1 MITIII
7 LATLMT
13 LVMSIVPAAY
23 KLFNS
28 GLDEK
33 LRTEANMQEL
43 KGWAKFAQRGFENH
57 LESYVSFM
65 GLAVLTVYLGD
76 RVGVDDIMRMAVLG
90 GWIYLIFRVAHFIC
104 FTLSV
109 PYMRTASWFAS
120 IFGIVII
127 GWSVFRLAA
136 V

>member
-28 GLDEK
+28 GLEEK
-33 LRTEANMQEL
+33 LRTEANVQEL

-65 GLAVLTVYLGD
+65 GLAVLAVYLGD

-109 PYMRTASWFAS
+109 PYLRTASWFAS
-120 IFGIVII
+120 IFGIVLI

>member
-28 GLDEK
+28 GLEGK
-33 LRTEANMQEL
+33 LQTEANAQEL

-76 RVGVDDIMRMAVLG
+76 RVGVDDIMRVAALG
-90 GWIYLIFRVAHFIC
+90 GWIYLIFRVAHFVC

-109 PYMRTASWFAS
+109 PYLRTASWFAS

>member
-28 GLDEK
+28 GLEGK
-33 LRTEANMQEL
+33 LRTEANVQEL

-76 RVGVDDIMRMAVLG
+76 RVGVDDIMRVAVLG
-90 GWIYLIFRVAHFIC
+90 GWIYLNFRVAHFVC

-109 PYMRTASWFAS
+109 PYLRTASWFAS
-120 IFGIVII
+120 VFGIVII

>member
-28 GLDEK
+28 GLEEK
-33 LRTEANMQEL
+33 LRTEANVQEL

-76 RVGVDDIMRMAVLG
+76 RVGVDDIMRVAVLG
-90 GWIYLIFRVAHFIC
+90 GWIYLIFRVAHFVC

-109 PYMRTASWFAS
+109 PYLRTASWFAS

>member
-13 LVMSIVPAAY
+13 LAMSLVAGAY
-23 KLFNS
+23 KLINS

-33 LRTEANMQEL
+33 LRTEANLQVL
-43 KGWAKFAQRGFENH
+43 QGWGKSGQRGFENH
-57 LESYVSFM
+57 LETYVSFM
-65 GLAVLTVYLGD
+65 GLAVLAVYLGD
-76 RVGVDDIMRMAVLG
+76 RVGVNDLMRLAVLG
-90 GWIYLIFRVAHFIC
+90 GWIYLIFRVAHFVC

-109 PYMRTASWFAS
+109 PYLRTASWFIS
-120 IFGIVII
+120 TFGIALI
-127 GWSVFRLAA
+127 GWAVIQLAA

>member
-13 LVMSIVPAAY
+13 LAMSLVAGAY
-23 KLFNS
+23 KLMNS

-33 LRTEANMQEL
+33 LRTEANLQVL
-43 KGWAKFAQRGFENH
+43 QGWGKSGQRGFENH
-57 LESYVSFM
+57 LETYVSFI
-65 GLAVLTVYLGD
+65 GLAVLAVYLGD
-76 RVGVDDIMRMAVLG
+76 RVGVNDLMRLAVLG
-90 GWIYLIFRVAHFIC
+90 GWIYLIFRVVYFVC

-109 PYMRTASWFAS
+109 PYLRTASWFTS
-120 IFGIVII
+120 TFGIALI
-127 GWSVFRLAA
+127 GWAVIQLAA

>member
-33 LRTEANMQEL
+33 LRTEANVQEL

-109 PYMRTASWFAS
+109 PYVRTASWFAS

>member
-13 LVMSIVPAAY
+13 LAMSLVAGAY

-28 GLDEK
+28 GLGEK
-33 LRTEANMQEL
+33 LKTEANLQEL
-43 KGWAKFAQRGFENH
+43 QGWGRFGQRGFENH
-57 LESYVSFM
+57 LETYVSFM
-65 GLAVLTVYLGD
+65 GLAVLAVYLGD
-76 RVGVDDIMRMAVLG
+76 RVGVDDVMRQAILG
-90 GWIYLIFRVAHFIC
+90 GWIYLILRVAHFVC

-109 PYMRTASWFAS
+109 PYLRTASWFIS
-120 IFGIVII
+120 TFGIALI
-127 GWSVFRLAA
+127 GWAVIQLAA

>member
-33 LRTEANMQEL
+33 LRTEANVQEL

-90 GWIYLIFRVAHFIC
+90 GWIYLIFRVAHFVC

-109 PYMRTASWFAS
+109 PYLRTASWFAS
-120 IFGIVII
+120 IFGIVTI

>member
-33 LRTEANMQEL
+33 LRTEANVQEL